1 MCASFKT
8 SISNPMLTRE
18 LYYCSFENHH
28 TTGKRETT
36 MVGENKILA
45 EKILEQLGGPAN
57 IANFTHCMTRL
68 RVTPKDESIVNKA
81 EIKKIDGVLGL
92 VEEETLQIIIGPG
105 KVNKVTEEFGKLIE
119 ASGGIDL
126 NQKAASKKA
135 EINKKNATP
144 FKLFLRKISSI
155 FIPLIPALVA
165 SGLITGVSKAI
176 IQAGW
181 LAADSQIAMIL
192 TVIGGGLFGYLGI
205 LVGINAAKEYG
216 GSPALGALAGILIIN
231 PAVAGIKLFDT
242 ALLPGRGGLIGVLFA
257 AIFIAL
263 VEKRV
268 RRYVPQSLDIILTPT
283 IALLVTG
290 IVTYLVFMP
299 IGGFISD
306 VITKGLTSVLD
317 FGGIVAG
324 FVLGATFLPLV
335 VTGLHQGLTPIHLE
349 LINKLGNDPLL
360 PILAMGGA
368 GQVGAAFAIYFKT
381 KKTRL
386 KRAIGGALPSGILG
400 IGEPLIFGVTLP
412 LGRPFLT
419 ACLGAGVGGAFQA
432 AFHVAT
438 IAVGVSGLPLAFL
451 VTAGHVLVYLV
462 GVFIAYA
469 AGFVFTY
476 LFGFKDDMAGEFD

>member
-1 MCASFKT
+1 MA
-8 SISNPMLTRE
+8 
-18 LYYCSFENHH
+18 
-28 TTGKRETT
+28 
-36 MVGENKILA
+36 GENKIIA
-45 EKILEQLGGPAN
+45 EKVLELLGGPSN
-57 IANFTHCMTRL
+57 ISAYTHCMTRL

-81 EIKKIDGVLGL
+81 AIKKIDGVLGL
-92 VEEETLQIIIGPG
+92 IEEETLQIIIGPG
-105 KVNKVTEEFGKLIE
+105 KVNKVTEEFGKLID
-119 ASGGIDL
+119 AGGGINL
-126 NQKAASKKA
+126 KEKASNVKA

-165 SGLITGVSKAI
+165 SGLITGISKAI

-181 LAADSQIAMIL
+181 LNAESQLAMIL

-205 LVGINAAKEYG
+205 LVGINAAKEFG

-231 PAVAGIKLFDT
+231 PASAGIELFGT

-268 RRYVPQSLDIILTPT
+268 RRYVPQSLDIIVTPT
-283 IALLVTG
+283 ISLLITG
-290 IVTYLVFMP
+290 IITYLVFMP
-299 IGGFISD
+299 LGGFISD
-306 VITKGLTSVLD
+306 IITKGLTSILD
-317 FGGIVAG
+317 FGGVVAG

-349 LINKLGNDPLL
+349 LINTLGDDPLL

-386 KRAIGGALPSGILG
+386 KRAIGGGLPSGMLG

-432 AFHVAT
+432 AFNVAT
-438 IAVGVSGLPLAFL
+438 VAIGVSGLPLAFI
-451 VTAGHVLVYLV
+451 VNAGEILLYLV
-462 GVFIAYA
+462 GLVIAYA

-476 LFGFKDDMAGEFD
+476 LFGFNDDMAGEFD